1 MKKQLLMAGFLLAG
15 IFSVNA
21 QVLQSDNFDALNIG
35 NLASDLTGEAAGQ
48 GGWYIYAA
56 NQATAAN
63 FKIVAEGSG
72 KALQIDGVNVASGTT
87 AATDNARYAW
97 KGALNWASR
106 TSGNNIIRLEYDVYT
121 GPTSTSKNLHR
132 GVILNSQGLSI
143 AGYQYA
149 PETKQLRG
157 MITAI
162 NPQTNQP
169 GLYVVDFG
177 GTEQAPAP
185 LVLQVNTWYKVIVF
199 VNYTNGKVTY
209 QIPSLNIDAEVTNPI
224 FSGAGATTYAPVEID
239 FLALGGTGNA
249 AASTIKYDN
258 YSVSAVNSETAGVD
272 NHLSQQFAMYPNP
285 TTGIVNIT
293 NNENVL
299 VSQVNVSDLNGR
311 VVKTVKFENVS
322 EAQVDISGLSAG
334 MYIMN
339 ITTNQGTATK
349 KVVKK

>member
-21 QVLQSDNFDALNIG
+21 QVLQSDNFDSYTVG
-35 NLASDLTGEAAGQ
+35 NLSSDLTGETAGQ
-48 GGWYIYAA
+48 GGWYTYAG
-56 NQATAAN
+56 NGATAAN

-72 KALQIDGVNVASGTT
+72 KALQIDGVNTTSGTT
-87 AATDNARYAW
+87 QQTDNTRYAW
-97 KGALNWASR
+97 KGVLDWASR
-106 TSGNNIIRLEYDVYT
+106 TTGNNIIRLEYDLYT

-132 GVILNSQGLSI
+132 GVILNSQGLSL

-169 GLYVVDFG
+169 ALYVVDFG
-177 GTEQAPAP
+177 GTEQTPAP
-185 LVLQVNTWYKVIVF
+185 LVLQINTWYKVIVYI
-199 VNYTNGKVTY
+199 NYTNGKVTY
-209 QIPSLNIDAEVTNPI
+209 QIPSLDIAAEVTNAI
-224 FSGAGATTYAPVEID
+224 FSGAGAATYAPIEID
-239 FLALGGTGNA
+239 FLAIGGTGNTA
-249 AASTIKYDN
+249 SSTIKYDN
-258 YSVSAVNSETAGVD
+258 YNASAVNSETASVD
-272 NHLSQQFAMYPNP
+272 DHLSQQFAMYPNP

-299 VSQVNVSDLNGR
+299 VSQVNVMDLNGR
-311 VVKTVKFENVS
+311 VVKTVKFDNVS

-339 ITTNQGTATK
+339 ITTNQGIATK